1 MNRYKALAGSFEDLH
16 SVLDTLHGL
25 ALDQGQEETA
35 GRIKA
40 LSEKSKDRV
49 FRVAIAGEFS
59 TGKSALI
66 NSLLGE
72 DLLPTGLEACTAVV
86 TRIRC
91 AAPGEEPAVRVQFR
105 KSGVKKVER
114 GRLRELLTFE
124 GSDTEDAPL
133 EAEVVLSGGT
143 FLDHGIEIVDTPG
156 VNDPDARGEQ
166 ITLGFLP
173 QADAIIFVTHA
184 ARAFKESELEFLRD
198 RIGDQDRE
206 RVLFA
211 VNACDLLEEEGDFD
225 DLRSRAASVI
235 GDTFDKPRVH
245 LVSARSGLRAR
256 QEKDSGGWDASGMQ
270 AFAEDLDRMLT
281 EERGEAEVRRFRS
294 HALRFREDLS
304 RRLEEK
310 IQALGMDDAIR
321 LRRCERVS
329 EKLAILQRAE
339 KETSRQAEAGFQ
351 QVRKS
356 ASDVLESELSSLRVK
371 LAGMESSGE
380 EGKQKDLTVKVGRVV
395 STAGSR
401 TLTKIQSSMR
411 SSVGR
416 LHDQLASQMNSS
428 IGDVEV
434 AFSEDGQAL
443 IEVQTTS
450 WDGLIT
456 VNTDRYVQEREQ
468 EEEVVDEGLAVSQ
481 SEGEMMGAGLGG
493 LIGLAMLGPFGLLAG
508 GLLGLGAGSAWVNN
522 SEPGSK
528 LFKTVQEWFVRQEVD
543 ADRTV
548 ADVRERIEGGMES
561 SLGSL
566 EERTQR
572 DVRAV
577 FSSKVGEFRG
587 RLADLEEPTREAA
600 EQEVLRKRAEEMLE
614 KLRQVPVASE
624 QE

>member
-1 MNRYKALAGSFEDLH
+1 MNQYKALAARFENLH

-35 GRIKA
+35 KRIEA

-59 TGKSALI
+59 TGKSTLI

-91 AAPGEEPAVRVQFR
+91 SAPGEEPAVRVRFR
-105 KSGVKKVER
+105 KSGWKKVER
-114 GRLRELLTFE
+114 DRLRELLTFE
-124 GSDTEDAPL
+124 GRKSDDAPI

-143 FLDHGIEIVDTPG
+143 FLDHGIELVDTPG

-173 QADAIIFVTHA
+173 QADAIIFITHT

-206 RVLFA
+206 RVLFV
-211 VNACDLLEEEGDFD
+211 VNASDIMEEERDFD
-225 DLRSRAASVI
+225 DIRSRAANDI
-235 GDTFDKPRVH
+235 GDTFDKLRVH
-245 LVSARSGLRAR
+245 LVSARDGLRAR
-256 QEKDSGGWDASGMQ
+256 QEQDPGGWDASGMRS
-270 AFAEDLDRMLT
+270 FADDLDRMLT
-281 EERGEAEVRRFRS
+281 QERGEAEVERFRS
-294 HALRFREDLS
+294 HAVRFREDLS

-310 IQALGMDDAIR
+310 IQTLGMDDKIR
-321 LRRCERVS
+321 LRRCERVR
-329 EKLAILQRAE
+329 EKLAILERAE

-356 ASDVLESELSSLRVK
+356 AFDALESELSSLRAK

-380 EGKQKDLTVKVGRVV
+380 EGKQKDLTDRVGGVV
-395 STAGSR
+395 SAAGSR

-428 IGDVEV
+428 LCDAENV
-434 AFSEDGQAL
+434 FSEDDQAP
-443 IEVQTTS
+443 IEVQGTS

-456 VNTDRYVQEREQ
+456 VNTDRYVEERE
-468 EEEVVDEGLAVSQ
+468 EEEEAEDDGWRINEEQASTI
-481 SEGEMMGAGLGG
+481 GAGLFG

-508 GLLGLGAGSAWVNN
+508 GVLGWGTGDWVADNQQ
-522 SEPGSK
+522 PGGK
-528 LFKTVQEWFVRQEVD
+528 IFKTVQSWFVKQEVD

-548 ADVRERIEGGMES
+548 ADVGERIKDGMEPA
-561 SLGSL
+561 LDHL
-566 EERTQR
+566 KECTQR

-577 FSSKVGEFRG
+577 FASKIGECRE
-587 RLADLEEPTREAA
+587 RLADLEEPTREAE
-600 EQEVLRKRAEEMLE
+600 EQDVLRQRAEEMLE
-614 KLRQVPVASE
+614 KLRQVPVRAE
-624 QE
+624 GE